1 MKVRAVLKK
10 AGRTVMAMAIVAAV
24 CLTMTVPAFAKNY
37 KLEDKGINYREYL
50 SFIIG
55 DNEYTMSQLSG
66 EGVDLSGVDKSTPVY
81 ARVDIDGLN
90 AAMKDAGSEFTY
102 ALDAKQTYMSRHI
115 ESNVTVLYRFQ
126 PNTDGTYA
134 IISEDDGAN
143 LTLENLA
150 YVQTVGLY
158 IYNTTSTSSAYYG
171 MDALIANL
179 FKINVIG
186 KFPAKAAV
194 TYVDTAGNEL
204 YKFDYVSEELG
215 YWGDSTTVEYSTFPE
230 IGNSFELAGYPPYA
244 TSAGV
249 SFGYEGREL
258 EVTVNKLAPN
268 FDKLGEILEEV
279 ENLEEKNY
287 TEESMQTLL
296 DAVEQAQAV
305 VEKGDAAYQYEVDA
319 AVSAVRAAIDG
330 LQESVV
336 TVDKTTLKDA
346 LDKFDGYNS
355 KDYTEE
361 SWAAY
366 KAAYDAAMNV
376 FNDKNATQ
384 EQVDNALTAL
394 NNAAN
399 GLKKAGTTDNTSGA
413 ADQTNGKTSGAP
425 VTGDNSYAQVYA
437 AVAVMSLAA
446 AAVVLAKRKKYN

>member
-1 MKVRAVLKK
+1 MKVRAALKR
-10 AGRTVMAMAIVAAV
+10 ASRTFMAMTLVMV
-24 CLTMTVPAFAKNY
+24 TCLTMSVPVFARNY
-37 KLEDKGINYREYL
+37 NLKDEDINYRDYL
-50 SFIIG
+50 SFVIAG
-55 DNEYTMSQLSG
+55 NEYTMNQLTG
-66 EGVDLSGVDKSTPVY
+66 EGVDLSGLDKSTPVY
-81 ARVDIDGLN
+81 AKVDVNGLN
-90 AAMKDAGSEFTY
+90 EALKTDDTY
-102 ALDAKQTYMSRHI
+102 ALDTKQTYMSRHI
-115 ESNVTVLYRFQ
+115 QSNVTVLYRFQ
-126 PNTDGTYA
+126 DNGDGTWA
-134 IISEDDGAN
+134 IISEEDGTN
-143 LTLENLA
+143 MTVENLA
-150 YVQTVGLY
+150 YVSTVGIY
-158 IYNTTSTSSAYYG
+158 IYNTSSTSTAYYG
-171 MDALIANL
+171 MDALVVNL

-305 VEKGDAAYQYEVDA
+305 VEKGDAAYQYEADA

>member
-1 MKVRAVLKK
+1 MKVRAALKR
-10 AGRTVMAMAIVAAV
+10 ASRTFMAMTLVMV
-24 CLTMTVPAFAKNY
+24 TCLTMSVPVFARNY
-37 KLEDKGINYREYL
+37 NLKDEDINYRDYL
-50 SFIIG
+50 SFVIAG
-55 DNEYTMSQLSG
+55 NEYTMNQLTG
-66 EGVDLSGVDKSTPVY
+66 EGVDLSGLDKSTPVY
-81 ARVDIDGLN
+81 AKVDVNGLN
-90 AAMKDAGSEFTY
+90 EALKTDDTY
-102 ALDAKQTYMSRHI
+102 ALDTKQTYMSRHI
-115 ESNVTVLYRFQ
+115 QSNVTVLYRFQ
-126 PNTDGTYA
+126 DNGDGTWA
-134 IISEDDGAN
+134 IISEEDGTN
-143 LTLENLA
+143 MTVENLA
-150 YVQTVGLY
+150 YVSTVGIY
-158 IYNTTSTSSAYYG
+158 IYNTSSTSTAYYG
-171 MDALIANL
+171 MDALVVNL

-268 FDKLGEILEEV
+268 FDKLWEILEEV
-279 ENLEEKNY
+279 ENLDEKNY

-346 LDKFDGYNS
+346 LDKCDGYNS

-361 SWAAY
+361 SSAAY
-366 KAAYDAAMNV
+366 KAAYDEAMNV
-376 FNDKNATQ
+376 FNNKNATQ